1 MRLENSNA
9 KSRRAFTLM
18 EMVVVVVV
26 IGIISAMI
34 IPEMKGTFDD
44 ALLRSTSRDLMNAFS
59 LASSRAVS
67 FNQSCRV
74 QLDPQNGRYL
84 VERQTRD
91 GGREDFVP
99 LKDVSGAEGKL
110 DSRIAVEVRQSG
122 EDSPENSQE
131 NNSDARAVEQAPPD
145 AVSFY
150 SDGTADA
157 AEIHL
162 RDRAGFQLVLLLNPV
177 TARVQ
182 IIEPQHE

>member
-1 MRLENSNA
+1 
-9 KSRRAFTLM
+9 M

-74 QLDPQNGRYL
+74 QLDPQNGRFL
-84 VERQTRD
+84 VERQMRD

-99 LKDVSGAEGKL
+99 LKDVSGAEGRL

-122 EDSPENSQE
+122 EDSTE
-131 NNSDARAVEQAPPD
+131 NNSDNR
-145 AVSFY
+145 
-150 SDGTADA
+150 A
-157 AEIHL
+157 AEQFRRTPFH
-162 RDRAGFQLVLLLNPV
+162 FMP
-177 TARVQ
+177 TARRTRRKS
-182 IIEPQHE
+182 ICATAPDFNSSCN

>member
-1 MRLENSNA
+1 
-9 KSRRAFTLM
+9 M

-74 QLDPQNGRYL
+74 QLDTQTGRYL
-84 VERQTRD
+84 VERQVRD
-91 GGREDFVP
+91 GGHEDFVP
-99 LKDVSGAEGKL
+99 LKDVSGAEGRL

-122 EDSPENSQE
+122 EDSSEND
-131 NNSDARAVEQAPPD
+131 SDNRTAEQVSPD
-145 AVSFY
+145 TVSFY
-150 SDGTADA
+150 PDGTADA

-162 RDRAGFQLVLLLNPV
+162 RDRAGFQLILQLNPV

-182 IIEPQHE
+182 IIEPAHE

>member
-1 MRLENSNA
+1 
-9 KSRRAFTLM
+9 M

-74 QLDPQNGRYL
+74 QLDSQNGRYL
-84 VERQTRD
+84 VERQMRN

-122 EDSPENSQE
+122 EDSTE
-131 NNSDARAVEQAPPD
+131 NNSDNRAAEQISPD

-150 SDGTADA
+150 ADGTADA
-157 AEIHL
+157 AEIWL
-162 RDRAGFQLVLLLNPV
+162 RDRAGFQLVLQLNPV

-182 IIEPQHE
+182 IIEPQTK

>member
-1 MRLENSNA
+1 MRLENFNA
-9 KSRRAFTLM
+9 NSRHAFTLM

-84 VERQTRD
+84 VERQIRD

-110 DSRIAVEVRQSG
+110 DSRIAVEVRQAG
-122 EDSPENSQE
+122 EDSSE
-131 NNSDARAVEQAPPD
+131 NNSDDRTAEQISPD

-157 AEIHL
+157 AEIWL
-162 RDRAGFQLVLLLNPV
+162 RDRAGFQLVLQLNPV

-182 IIEPQHE
+182 LIEPQHE